1 NAGIRPAVN
10 AGISVWPGGGSAQTK
25 SIKKLSGGIRIAL
38 AQYRGRPAF
47 AQFASELDEATRKQ
61 LERGQ
66 RVTELMKEKQY
77 APMSI
82 AMQALSIHAVN
93 EGYLDDVAVNK
104 IMAFEE
110 GLHAHF
116 AKTQGELVEKVN
128 GSGNWNDEIEAQ
140 FKKGIEEFKQTG
152 TW

>member
-1 NAGIRPAVN
+1 MPPSRFADRNTDAGAPRAAIFRMTRSKIIHPAII
-10 AGISVWPGGGSAQTK
+10 APTPETGSRGMSYP
-25 SIKKLSGGIRIAL
+25 SIITA
-38 AQYRGRPAF
+38 
-47 AQFASELDEATRKQ
+47 ASPY
-61 LERGQ
+61 G
-66 RVTELMKEKQY
+66 

-82 AMQALSIHAVN
+82 AMQALSIYAVN

-116 AKTQGELVEKVN
+116 ANTQGELVDKVN

-152 TW
+152 SW